1 MDPATLAVTRLRP
14 ASRWGGQ
21 PAGHGRGVRLA
32 DPRGPGVVGGAVAHE
47 GVGAAGH
54 RGRHSHR
61 PGARARGASRRRPGL
76 LLLAIAL
83 ATLAILPHLGS
94 ARRHRRERHEN
105 LVYFGHLRM
114 WQAGELG
121 QQLAG
126 LSSTERSLMLSRQ
139 LVTMSRINWRKHRSL
154 QASVAVLL
162 LALLTVTG
170 QAALT
175 WVG

>member
-1 MDPATLAVTRLRP
+1 M
-14 ASRWGGQ
+14 
-21 PAGHGRGVRLA
+21 
-32 DPRGPGVVGGAVAHE
+32 
-47 GVGAAGH
+47 
-54 RGRHSHR
+54 
-61 PGARARGASRRRPGL
+61 
-76 LLLAIAL
+76 
-83 ATLAILPHLGS
+83 
-94 ARRHRRERHEN
+94 
-105 LVYFGHLRM
+105 YFGHLRM